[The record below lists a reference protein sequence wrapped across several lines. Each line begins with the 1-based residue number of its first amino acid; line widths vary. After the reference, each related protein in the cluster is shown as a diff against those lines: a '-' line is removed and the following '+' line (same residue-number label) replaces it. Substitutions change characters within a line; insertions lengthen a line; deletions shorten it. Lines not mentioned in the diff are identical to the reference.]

1 MITSY
6 RYCWDI
12 NTSGLSVCGMDSNS
26 VNAHTHNTFQRTT
39 SWQVVFLVQSVGSGV
54 SVWYAACSLG
64 LFSPLLFKEGSPGMR
79 IFSQLFQ
86 LSQDLQG
93 ISFITKRQTYFTET
107 QVFFF
112 FLNISFLV
120 CFLHSEHSL
129 SFVFPTAFFPTVI
142 VIFCTKE
149 SSSTEELNY
158 SVL

>member
-6 RYCWDI
+6 RYCQDI
-12 NTSGLSVCGMDSNS
+12 NTSSLSVCSMDSNS

-54 SVWYAACSLG
+54 SVWYAVCSLG

-79 IFSQLFQ
+79 IFSQHFQ

-112 FLNISFLV
+112 K
-120 CFLHSEHSL
+120 H
-129 SFVFPTAFFPTVI
+129 FFPSL
-142 VIFCTKE
+142 FSALRAFSLLCL
-149 SSSTEELNY
+149 SHCFFSHSYRHFLY
-158 SVL
+158 

>member
-6 RYCWDI
+6 RYCQDI
-12 NTSGLSVCGMDSNS
+12 NTSSLSVRSMDSNS

-54 SVWYAACSLG
+54 SVWYAVCSLG

-79 IFSQLFQ
+79 IFSQHFQ

-112 FLNISFLV
+112 FK
-120 CFLHSEHSL
+120 H
-129 SFVFPTAFFPTVI
+129 FFPSL
-142 VIFCTKE
+142 FSALRAFSLLCL
-149 SSSTEELNY
+149 SHCFFSHSYRHFLY
-158 SVL
+158 

>member
-6 RYCWDI
+6 RYCQDI
-12 NTSGLSVCGMDSNS
+12 NTSSLSVCSMDSNS

-54 SVWYAACSLG
+54 SVWYAVCSLG

-79 IFSQLFQ
+79 IFSQHFQ

-112 FLNISFLV
+112 FK
-120 CFLHSEHSL
+120 H
-129 SFVFPTAFFPTVI
+129 FFPSL
-142 VIFCTKE
+142 FSALRAFSLLCL
-149 SSSTEELNY
+149 SHCFFSHSYRHFLY
-158 SVL
+158 

>member
-6 RYCWDI
+6 RYCQDI
-12 NTSGLSVCGMDSNS
+12 NTSSLSVCSMDSNS

-112 FLNISFLV
+112 K
-120 CFLHSEHSL
+120 H
-129 SFVFPTAFFPTVI
+129 FFPSL
-142 VIFCTKE
+142 FSALRAFSLLCL
-149 SSSTEELNY
+149 SHCFFSHSYRHFLY
-158 SVL
+158 